1 MPLLF
6 FASGVRRI
14 PYSTSAVIQY
24 VSPTMVFLIGVFA
37 FGEPFSKGMLVGFLI
52 IWAAV
57 ALFLG
62 EILLLPR
69 RSRNE
74 AREAADRV

>member
-1 MPLLF
+1 
-6 FASGVRRI
+6 
-14 PYSTSAVIQY
+14 
-24 VSPTMVFLIGVFA
+24 MVFLIGVLA

-62 EILLLPR
+62 EMLLF
-69 RSRNE
+69 
-74 AREAADRV
+74 ARGAATKLVKPPTGSDA

>member
-62 EILLLPR
+62 EMLLFAR
-69 RSRNE
+69 RCRNE